1 MSKIICF
8 FLMIFSM
15 VFSNWSIEH
24 SSALFRSGFFSW
36 FLRRST
42 ENQWNINASVFAI
55 LFLAKYFSTC
65 RLAPSDLEFIFHFSP
80 SAHTIWRIL
89 QEKSYSNENA
99 WKSTVER
106 YKIPSEH
113 SFQFVPPGPTMP
125 SQCDSLPPLLQL
137 LNLKHQADPLHVC
150 NQLL

>member
-1 MSKIICF
+1 
-8 FLMIFSM
+8 M
-15 VFSNWSIEH
+15 VLETEKE
-24 SSALFRSGFFSW
+24 SGDAGANESEDTDRRRRQLG
-36 FLRRST
+36 LR
-42 ENQWNINASVFAI
+42 I
-55 LFLAKYFSTC
+55 LFSG
-65 RLAPSDLEFIFHFSP
+65 RQ
-80 SAHTIWRIL
+80 R
-89 QEKSYSNENA
+89 EKSYSNENA

-125 SQCDSLPPLLQL
+125 SQCDSLPLLQL